1 MSGCAIILVN
11 YTVQTGVDHYCVLP
25 GSKEIPESKDMMKIA
40 IPTRLVY
47 TLGMLLLAASAL
59 SGCTRERDVLV
70 DPSADTALVE
80 DNASTGGAANEP
92 NVLLVPVVE
101 DTATPEPEPTATETP
116 VVSTIPYQ
124 VQPGD
129 TVSTVAEKFGVTSQE
144 LRQLNLLS
152 TDALQVGQVL
162 RVPNT
167 PGLQTSEATPA
178 APTGPF
184 EYVVQEGDSLLSIA
198 LRFGVTTNDIIVANT
213 LADPNSVFVGQ
224 ELIIP
229 GYQPEVPPTPVPPQ
243 PYEYVIQ
250 SGDTLFSIAQQF
262 NVTAQTIVDANTLRD
277 PDNLIQGQVLII
289 PGYQGTATTGRTGEA
304 DTTTTTSASNAIHV
318 VRAGESL
325 LAIAQL
331 YAVSAA
337 DIVAANQL
345 ANPDQIQPGQELI
358 IPGIDADQVQSARQ
372 TRHTVASG
380 ETLFSIAQQYNVSAS
395 AILKANNLTNP
406 NFITVGQQLIIP
418 TEE

>member
-1 MSGCAIILVN
+1 
-11 YTVQTGVDHYCVLP
+11 
-25 GSKEIPESKDMMKIA
+25 MMKIA

-47 TLGMLLLAASAL
+47 TLGMVLLAASAL
-59 SGCTRERDVLV
+59 SGCTRERSALV
-70 DPSADTALVE
+70 DPSAATALVE
-80 DNASTGGAANEP
+80 DAGATDGAANEP
-92 NVLLVPVVE
+92 DVLVMPVVVG
-101 DTATPEPEPTATETP
+101 TATPEPEPTATATP
-116 VVSTIPYQ
+116 AISTMPYQ

-129 TVSTVAEKFGVTSQE
+129 TVSTVAEKFGITSQE
-144 LRQLNLLS
+144 LRQFNLLS
-152 TDALQVGQVL
+152 ADTLQVGQVL

-167 PGLQTSEATPA
+167 PGAQTSEAAPA
-178 APTGPF
+178 LPTGPF

-213 LADPNSVFVGQ
+213 LADPNSVLVGQ
-224 ELIIP
+224 SLIIP

-262 NVTAQTIVDANTLRD
+262 NVKAQEIVDANTLRD

-289 PGYQGTATTGRTGEA
+289 PGYQGNAAGRTTEAGADAATT
-304 DTTTTTSASNAIHV
+304 DTTTSVSNGIHI

-325 LAIAQL
+325 LVIARL
-331 YAVSAA
+331 YGVSAA
-337 DIVAANQL
+337 DIVAADQL
-345 ANPDQIQPGQELI
+345 ANPDQIQPGQQLI
-358 IPGIDADQVQSARQ
+358 IPGLDPDQVQAASQ
-372 TRHTVASG
+372 LKHTVASG

-395 AILKANNLTNP
+395 AILKANNLANP

-418 TEE
+418 TED